1 MSLPLAPRPRPPTHK
16 PYDAGR
22 LMAVASEL
30 PDALGAANAERLTPE
45 VAEDLAPDLDA
56 TEAQI
61 YAAAT
66 LFTDIPCDFSNPIR
80 FELCI
85 GNCQGW
91 GAGKLLEHLLQKHAD
106 RRSEGSPNFGIVTKR
121 CLDKCDNAAMVLLH
135 TPDGTAALPMATV
148 ASIDEAIAQLFA

>member
-1 MSLPLAPRPRPPTHK
+1 MSLPLAPRPQTHK

-45 VAEDLAPDLDA
+45 VVEDLAPDLDA

-66 LFTDIPCDFSNPIR
+66 LFTDIPCDASNPIR

-106 RRSEGSPNFGIVTKR
+106 RRSDGARTFGIVTKR
-121 CLDKCDNAAMVLLH
+121 CLDKCSSAALVLVH
-135 TPDGTAALPMATV
+135 TPDGTAALPMATTD
-148 ASIDEAIAQLFA
+148 SLDEALQQVFG

>member
-1 MSLPLAPRPRPPTHK
+1 MSLPLAPRPQTHK

-22 LMAVASEL
+22 LMAVANEL
-30 PDALGAANAERLTPE
+30 PDAMGAANAERLTPE
-45 VAEDLAPDLDA
+45 LAEDLAPDLDA

-66 LFTDIPCDFSNPIR
+66 IFTEIPCDTSNPIR

-106 RRSEGSPNFGIVTKR
+106 RRGDGAATFGIVTKR
-121 CLDKCDNAAMVLLH
+121 CLDKCASAAMVLIH
-135 TPDGTAALPMATV
+135 TPDGTAALPMATIE
-148 ASIDEAIAQLFA
+148 SIDEALGQLFG